1 MSNPPPE
8 PLSGSTLHERYVL
21 GRRVRSDASG
31 TGYTAHDLTT
41 ERTVMVTV
49 LHPRLEEDEGS
60 VDAFLE
66 RAEALR
72 TVSGPGLAD
81 TLGHGRDGD
90 HVYSVAEF
98 ASGETLTDVLHR
110 PDQYLR
116 YSPATALSVVADV
129 LQGLAAMHR
138 AGLPHGAIST
148 DKIVLDDDDGRVRL
162 TGVTLLFGAA
172 PDEEPDTCADVHDMG
187 VVLYTLMTGGAPKD
201 DTRPLRPSTGIP
213 EIPPDL
219 DMLVAN
225 ATEPD
230 PRHRPRDAG
239 QYLAMVDQVL
249 RSLPSDY
256 GNREAEDTRPIPV
269 VAPPKAEETDRV
281 GAVPFWKRV
290 PVLVA
295 AGVLVLALFAG
306 GWAFV
311 GGSSAELPDLL
322 GSDPD
327 EAEAELAA
335 LDLDLEVSLDE
346 TYSDDTDPGGVAE
359 TTPEPGAAV
368 AKGDEVVLHVS
379 EGPQHVA
386 MPDVVGGSEEDARST
401 LRESGLGG
409 IDVVQEDSSDHAP
422 GTVLSTEPEAGAEAD
437 REEAI
442 TLTISEGIV
451 VPELAG
457 MPQGEAGEALDGLNL
472 GAEVVQGHHD
482 TVPEGQVI
490 GQTPEPG
497 SILSEEGTVTITVSA
512 GPEEEP
518 EEPEDDAA
526 SEDEGGQDEG
536 QEESGQGGDGGG
548 ECGGVAAWGPES
560 TYSSGDRVHFQGNVY
575 EAQGEIRAI
584 PPIVA
589 DQWDVWEEVGSC

>member
-1 MSNPPPE
+1 MSKPSPD

-31 TGYTAHDLTT
+31 TAYTAHDLTT

-49 LHPRLEEDEGS
+49 LHPRLQGDDDS
-60 VDAFLE
+60 VHAFLD
-66 RAEALR
+66 RAQDLT

-81 TLGHGRDGD
+81 TLGHGRDDD

-116 YSPATALSVVADV
+116 YSPVTALSVVADV
-129 LQGLAAMHR
+129 LQGLDSVHR

-148 DKIVLDDDDGRVRL
+148 DKIVLDDDGRVRL
-162 TGVTLLFGAA
+162 TGFPLFFDTA
-172 PDEEPDTCADVHDMG
+172 PDEAPDTRADVHDMG
-187 VVLYTLMTGGAPKD
+187 VVLYTLMTGSAPKD
-201 DTRPLRPSTGIP
+201 DTRPLRPSTVVP
-213 EIPPDL
+213 ELPPDL

-249 RSLPSDY
+249 RNLPSDY

-269 VAPPKAEETDRV
+269 VAPPEGDDGRA
-281 GAVPFWKRV
+281 GAVPFWKRT

-306 GWAFV
+306 GWASL
-311 GGSSAELPDLL
+311 GSNSTELPDLL

-327 EAEAELAA
+327 DAEAELAA
-335 LDLDLEVSLDE
+335 LGLDLEVSLGE
-346 TYSDDTDPGGVAE
+346 AYSDDIGPGEVAE
-359 TTPEPGAAV
+359 TTPEPGADV
-368 AKGDEVVLHVS
+368 EEGDEVVLHVS
-379 EGPQHVA
+379 EGPQYVDV
-386 MPDVVGGSEEDARST
+386 PDVVGGSQEDART
-401 LRESGLGG
+401 ALKEAGLEE
-409 IDVVQEDSSDHAP
+409 IDVVQEDSGEHAP
-422 GTVLSTEPEAGAEAD
+422 GTVLATEPEAGGEAD
-437 REEAI
+437 RENAI
-442 TLTISEGIV
+442 TVTVSEGII
-451 VPELAG
+451 VPDLVG

-472 GAEVVQGHHD
+472 GAEVVQSHHD
-482 TVPEGQVI
+482 TVAEGEVI
-490 GQTPEPG
+490 GQTPESG
-497 SILSEEGTVTITVSA
+497 SVLSEEDAVTITVSV

-518 EEPEDDAA
+518 EEPEDDG
-526 SEDEGGQDEG
+526 SDEEGGQDD
-536 QEESGQGGDGGG
+536 SGQDDAAG
-548 ECGGVAAWGPES
+548 ECGGVPAWDPET
-560 TYSSGDRVHFQGNVY
+560 TYGSGDRVHLRGSVY

-589 DQWDVWEEVGSC
+589 GQWDVWEEVGSC

>member
-1 MSNPPPE
+1 MSNPSPE

-31 TGYTAHDLTT
+31 TGYTAHDLAT

-49 LHPRLEEDEGS
+49 LHPRLEEDQGS
-60 VDAFLE
+60 VDAFRE
-66 RAEALR
+66 RAEALSA
-72 TVSGPGLAD
+72 VSGPGLAD

-90 HVYSVAEF
+90 HVYSVTEF

-110 PDQYLR
+110 PDQELR

-148 DKIVLDDDDGRVRL
+148 DEIVLDDDGRVRL
-162 TGVTLLFGAA
+162 TGFSLFSGAA
-172 PDEEPDTCADVHDMG
+172 PDEEPGTRADVHDMG

-201 DTRPLRPSTGIP
+201 DTRPLRTSTAVP

-219 DMLVAN
+219 DRLVAD

-269 VAPPKAEETDRV
+269 VTPSEEEEADRA
-281 GAVPFWKRV
+281 GAVPFCKRV

-306 GWAFV
+306 GWAFL
-311 GGSSAELPDLL
+311 GGSSTELPDLL
-322 GSDPD
+322 GSDPE

-335 LDLDLEVSLDE
+335 LDLDLDVSLGE
-346 TYSDDTDPGGVAE
+346 AYSEDIDPGSVAE
-359 TTPEPGAAV
+359 TTPGPGAEV
-368 AKGDEVVLHVS
+368 AEGGEVVLHVS

-386 MPDVVGGSEEDARST
+386 VPDVVGSSEEDARST
-401 LRESGLGG
+401 LREAGLGG
-409 IDVVQEDSSDHAP
+409 IDAVKEDSSDHAP

-442 TLTISEGIV
+442 TLTVSEGII

-472 GAEVVQGHHD
+472 SAEVVRGHHD

-497 SILSEEGTVTITVSA
+497 SILAEEGVVTITVSA
-512 GPEEEP
+512 GP
-518 EEPEDDAA
+518 EPEDDAA
-526 SEDEGGQDEG
+526 SEDEGGQDG
-536 QEESGQGGDGGG
+536 NQEESGQGDGGGG

-560 TYSSGDRVHFQGNVY
+560 TYSSGDRVHFQGSVY
-575 EAQGEIRAI
+575 QAQREIRAV

-589 DQWDVWEEVGSC
+589 DQWGVWEEVGSC

>member
-1 MSNPPPE
+1 MPNPSPE

-31 TGYTAHDLTT
+31 TGYTAHDLNT

-49 LHPRLEEDEGS
+49 LHHRLEEHDES

-66 RAEALR
+66 RAEALSS
-72 TVSGPGLAD
+72 VSGPGLAD
-81 TLGHGRDGD
+81 VLGNGRDGD

-129 LQGLAAMHR
+129 LQGLATMHR
-138 AGLPHGAIST
+138 AGLLHGAIST
-148 DKIVLDDDDGRVRL
+148 DKIVLDDDGRVRL
-162 TGVTLLFGAA
+162 TGFPLFFDAA
-172 PDEEPDTCADVHDMG
+172 PGQEPDARTDVYDMG
-187 VVLYTLMTGGAPKD
+187 VVLHTLMTGGAPED
-201 DTRPLRPSTGIP
+201 DTRPLRPSTVVPG
-213 EIPPDL
+213 IPPDL
-219 DMLVAN
+219 DILVAN

-239 QYLAMVDQVL
+239 QYLVMVDQVL
-249 RSLPSDY
+249 RNLPSDY

-269 VAPPKAEETDRV
+269 VAPPEEDEENRA

-311 GGSSAELPDLL
+311 GGSGTELPDLL

-335 LDLDLEVSLDE
+335 LDLDLEVSLGE
-346 TYSDDTDPGGVAE
+346 AYSDDIDPGGVAE
-359 TTPEPGAAV
+359 TTPGPGADV
-368 AKGDEVVLHVS
+368 AEGDEVVLHVS
-379 EGPQHVA
+379 EGPQHVD
-386 MPDVVGGSEEDARST
+386 MPDVVGGSEDDART
-401 LRESGLGG
+401 ALQETGLGE
-409 IDVVQEDSSDHAP
+409 IDVVQEDSSDHDP
-422 GTVLSTEPEAGAEAD
+422 GTVLSTEPEAGEEAD

-442 TLTISEGIV
+442 TLTVSEGTV
-451 VPELAG
+451 VPDLAG
-457 MPQGEAGEALDGLNL
+457 MSQDEAGDTLDELNL
-472 GAEVVQGHHD
+472 GAEVVQGHHE
-482 TVPEGQVI
+482 TVPAGEVI
-490 GQTPEPG
+490 GHTPEPG
-497 SILSEEGTVTITVSA
+497 SILQEEDTVTVTVSA
-512 GPEEEP
+512 GPEEQET
-518 EEPEDDAA
+518 EEPEDDAD
-526 SEDEGGQDEG
+526 SGDDGGQNEDG
-536 QEESGQGGDGGG
+536 QDDGGG
-548 ECGGVAAWGPES
+548 ECGGVAAWDPGA
-560 TYSSGDRVHFQGNVY
+560 TYDSGDRVHFQGSVY
-575 EAQGEIRAI
+575 EAQQEIRAI

>member
-1 MSNPPPE
+1 MSNPSPD

-31 TGYTAHDLTT
+31 TGYTAHDLNT

-49 LHPRLEEDEGS
+49 LHPRFEGDEDF
-60 VDAFLE
+60 VHAFLD
-66 RAEALR
+66 RADDLT

-90 HVYSVAEF
+90 HVYSVTEF
-98 ASGETLTDVLHR
+98 AAGETLTDVLHR

-129 LQGLAAMHR
+129 LQGLDAVHR

-148 DKIVLDDDDGRVRL
+148 DKIVLDDDGRVRL
-162 TGVTLLFGAA
+162 TGFPLFFDAA
-172 PDEEPDTCADVHDMG
+172 PGEEPDTRTDMHDMG

-201 DTRPLRPSTGIP
+201 DTRPLCPSTVVP

-269 VAPPKAEETDRV
+269 VAPPEEDDDRA

-311 GGSSAELPDLL
+311 DGSSTELPDLL

-335 LDLDLEVSLDE
+335 LDLDLDVSLDRA
-346 TYSDDTDPGGVAE
+346 YSDDIGPGDVAE
-359 TTPEPGAAV
+359 TTPEPGTDV
-368 AKGDEVVLHVS
+368 AEGDEVVLHVS
-379 EGPQHVA
+379 EGPQHVD
-386 MPDVVGGSEEDARST
+386 MPDVVGGSEEDARPA
-401 LRESGLGG
+401 LREAGLEE
-409 IDVVQEDSSDHAP
+409 IDVVQEDSGEYAP
-422 GTVLSTEPEAGAEAD
+422 GTVLSTEPEAGEEAD

-442 TLTISEGIV
+442 IVTVSEGII
-451 VPELAG
+451 VPDLAG
-457 MPQGEAGEALDGLNL
+457 MPQGEAGDALDGLSL
-472 GAEVVQGHHD
+472 GAEVVQSHHD
-482 TVPEGQVI
+482 TVPGGEVI
-490 GQTPEPG
+490 GQNPEPG
-497 SILSEEGTVTITVSA
+497 SILSEEDTVTITVSA
-512 GPEEEP
+512 GPEEEEP
-518 EEPEDDAA
+518 EEEEPEESEDDDPA
-526 SEDEGGQDEG
+526 SEDDSGQDD
-536 QEESGQGGDGGG
+536 SGG
-548 ECGGVAAWGPES
+548 ECGGVAAWGPET
-560 TYSSGDRVHFQGNVY
+560 TYGSGDRVHFQGNVY
-575 EAQGEIRAI
+575 EAQGEVRVI

-589 DQWDVWEEVGSC
+589 GQWDVWEEVDSC

>member
-1 MSNPPPE
+1 MPNPSPE

-31 TGYTAHDLTT
+31 TGYTAHDLHT

-49 LHPRLEEDEGS
+49 LNPRLEKHDES

-66 RAEALR
+66 RAEALSS
-72 TVSGPGLAD
+72 VSAPGTAD
-81 TLGHGRDGD
+81 VLGNGRDGD

-129 LQGLAAMHR
+129 LQGLATMHR
-138 AGLPHGAIST
+138 AGLLHGAIST
-148 DKIVLDDDDGRVRL
+148 DKIVLDDDGRVRL
-162 TGVTLLFGAA
+162 TGFPLFFDAA
-172 PDEEPDTCADVHDMG
+172 PGEEPDARTDVHDMG
-187 VVLYTLMTGGAPKD
+187 VVLYTLMVGSAPED
-201 DTRPLRPSTGIP
+201 GTRPLRPSIVVPGIP
-213 EIPPDL
+213 QDL
-219 DMLVAN
+219 DILVAN

-230 PRHRPRDAG
+230 PRNRPRDAG
-239 QYLAMVDQVL
+239 QYLVMVDQVL
-249 RSLPSDY
+249 RNLPSDY

-269 VAPPKAEETDRV
+269 VAPPGEDEEDRA

-311 GGSSAELPDLL
+311 GGSGTELPDLL
-322 GSDPD
+322 GADPD

-335 LDLDLEVSLDE
+335 LDLDLEVSLGE
-346 TYSDDTDPGGVAE
+346 TYSDDIDPGGVAE
-359 TTPEPGAAV
+359 TTPEPGTDV
-368 AKGDEVVLHVS
+368 AEGDEVVLHVS
-379 EGPQHVA
+379 EGPQHVD
-386 MPDVVGGSEEDARST
+386 MPDVVGGSEEEART
-401 LRESGLGG
+401 ALQETGLGE
-409 IDVVQEDSSDHAP
+409 IDVVQEDSSDHDP
-422 GTVLSTEPEAGAEAD
+422 GTVLSTEPEAGEEAD

-442 TLTISEGIV
+442 TLTVSEGTV
-451 VPELAG
+451 VPDLAG
-457 MPQGEAGEALDGLNL
+457 MSQDEAGNTLDELNL
-472 GAEVVQGHHD
+472 GAELVQGNHD
-482 TVPEGQVI
+482 TVPAGEVI

-497 SILSEEGTVTITVSA
+497 SILQEEGTVTITVSA
-512 GPEEEP
+512 GPEEEEP
-518 EEPEDDAA
+518 EEPEDDAG
-526 SEDEGGQDEG
+526 SGDDGGQDEGGQD
-536 QEESGQGGDGGG
+536 DGG
-548 ECGGVAAWGPES
+548 ECGGVAAWGPEA
-560 TYSSGDRVHFQGNVY
+560 TYNSGDRVHFQGSVY
-575 EAQGEIRAI
+575 EAQQEIRAI